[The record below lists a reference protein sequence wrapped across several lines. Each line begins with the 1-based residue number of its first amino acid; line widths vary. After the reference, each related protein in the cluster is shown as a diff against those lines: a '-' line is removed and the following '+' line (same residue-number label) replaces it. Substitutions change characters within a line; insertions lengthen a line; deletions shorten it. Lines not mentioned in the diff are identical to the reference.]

1 MDRIVARKNKNNLK
15 ASLYRLRELR
25 SRPRVRA
32 KANNKPLRSTEVLQR
47 NRDHQRNVAIL
58 VVVDSKK
65 KKQGEPTAQQIV
77 SPMSLSSCDSNRSID
92 ICCSHNRPRKHTLIS
107 PRKRVHFADD
117 KQVVIDVSYKK
128 SLSEEEKTKIW
139 WTEREIHEFRKKA
152 SEHSVKRD
160 QQEQEE

>member
-128 SLSEEEKTKIW
+128 SLSEEEKAQ
-139 WTEREIHEFRKKA
+139 IHEFRKKA